1 MAKSFILEYLL
12 FISLMN
18 LEHSSKIKF
27 WNLKKKIRN
36 TIFINF
42 SFTIIKSL

>member
-1 MAKSFILEYLL
+1 MAKSFILEYLI

-27 WNLKKKIRN
+27 WNLKKKLEILFLS
-36 TIFINF
+36 T
-42 SFTIIKSL
+42 SPSL